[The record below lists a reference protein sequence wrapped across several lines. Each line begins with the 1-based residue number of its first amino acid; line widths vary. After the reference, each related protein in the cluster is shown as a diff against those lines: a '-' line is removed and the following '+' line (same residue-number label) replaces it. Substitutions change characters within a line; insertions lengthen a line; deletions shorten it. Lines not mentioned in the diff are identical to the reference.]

1 MPSLIGD
8 DIAKHYLVTL
18 PTSKFGT
25 RELAVVVLEIDDIQI
40 NFEDPSSLFS
50 RAVRAIQQNAEVYTV
65 FNPSANRC
73 TLLVAADTMPQDDG
87 DEAGDGSSNSYLQ
100 SVLDKAGVTGYVWNA
115 QINGT
120 SINYD

>member
-18 PTSKFGT
+18 PTSRFGT
-25 RELAVVVLEIDDIQI
+25 RELAVVVLDITDIQI
-40 NFEDPSSLFS
+40 NFEDPASLFS
-50 RAVRAIQQNAEVYTV
+50 RAVRAIQQHVEVYTV
-65 FNPSANRC
+65 FNPSSNRC

-87 DEAGDGSSNSYLQ
+87 EEAGDGNSNSYL
-100 SVLDKAGVTGYVWNA
+100 SDVLSNAGISATVWNA
-115 QINGT
+115 QVNGT